1 LQREKEQLEE
11 EYSMRLE
18 QINQNL
24 KMLDKKHFDVRQY
37 ILSLKQDRD
46 EVKNNLFR
54 NQVKFQN
61 CSQA

>member
-1 LQREKEQLEE
+1 
-11 EYSMRLE
+11 MRLE

-61 CSQA
+61 CSEA